1 MKTTNLSHRDLVRSR
16 NGLICKETDV
26 AESSTGFCFR
36 RARVILPKTNKP
48 TDHCKLRF
56 SIYDGPQ
63 FLARATVR
71 SWEDYVDEVL
81 EGNNECAVLN
91 AIIRVGNEQQRTLQP
106 GYRSHFY
113 YWWYDFETQED
124 FITELIQDPEEV
136 TKDIAVG
143 FSHNPITD
151 NDDDDDD
158 EEDE

>member
-1 MKTTNLSHRDLVRSR
+1 MKTTNLSDRALVRSR
-16 NGLICKETDV
+16 NGLICKETDI
-26 AESSTGFCFR
+26 AESTTGFCFR

-56 SIYDGPQ
+56 SLYDGPS
-63 FLARATVR
+63 FLARVTVR

-81 EGNNECAVLN
+81 DGNNECAVLN

-113 YWWYDFETQED
+113 YWWYDVETQED
-124 FITELIQDPEEV
+124 FITEMIQDPAEADH
-136 TKDIAVG
+136 DIAVG
-143 FSHNPITD
+143 FNHNPITD
-151 NDDDDDD
+151 NDNDD

>member
-1 MKTTNLSHRDLVRSR
+1 MKTTNLSARALVRSR
-16 NGLICKETDV
+16 NGLICKETDI

-81 EGNNECAVLN
+81 EGNNECATLN
-91 AIIRVGNEQQRTLQP
+91 AIIRIGNEQQRANHP
-106 GYRSHFY
+106 GFRSHFY
-113 YWWYDFETQED
+113 YWWFDVETQED

-143 FSHNPITD
+143 FNYNPITG
-151 NDDDDDD
+151 
-158 EEDE
+158 EED

>member
-1 MKTTNLSHRDLVRSR
+1 MKTTNLSDRALTRSR

-26 AESSTGFCFR
+26 AATSTGFCFR
-36 RARVILPKTNKP
+36 HARVIFPKTNKP

-56 SIYDGPQ
+56 SLYDGPY

-91 AIIRVGNEQQRTLQP
+91 AIIRVGTEQQRTNHP

-113 YWWYDFETQED
+113 YWWYDIETEEN
-124 FITELIQDPEEV
+124 FITEMIQDPAEAEH
-136 TKDIAVG
+136 DIAVG
-143 FSHNPITD
+143 FNHNPIAD
-151 NDDDDDD
+151 NDD

>member
-1 MKTTNLSHRDLVRSR
+1 MKTAKLSERALVRSR
-16 NGLICKETDV
+16 NGLICKETDI
-26 AESSTGFCFR
+26 ADTPTGFCFR

-56 SIYDGPQ
+56 SIYDGPN
-63 FLARATVR
+63 FLARVTVR

-113 YWWYDFETQED
+113 YWWYDYETQEN
-124 FITELIQDPEEV
+124 FITELIQDPLSNDNPEHN
-136 TKDIAVG
+136 DIAVG
-143 FSHNPITD
+143 FNHNPITG
-151 NDDDDDD
+151 
-158 EEDE
+158 EED

>member
-1 MKTTNLSHRDLVRSR
+1 MKTTNLSIRDFVRSR

-56 SIYDGPQ
+56 SLYDGPQ
-63 FLARATVR
+63 FLARVTVR

-91 AIIRVGNEQQRTLQP
+91 AIIRVGNEQQRANHP

-113 YWWYDFETQED
+113 YWWYDIETQED
-124 FITELIQDPEEV
+124 FITELIQDPAEAEH
-136 TKDIAVG
+136 DIAVG
-143 FSHNPITD
+143 FNYNPVTD
-151 NDDDDDD
+151 SYDDD

>member
-1 MKTTNLSHRDLVRSR
+1 MKTTDLSIRDFVRSR

-36 RARVILPKTNKP
+36 RARIILPKTNKP

-56 SIYDGPQ
+56 SLYDGPQ
-63 FLARATVR
+63 FLARVTVR

-91 AIIRVGNEQQRTLQP
+91 AIIRVGTEQQRTNHP

-113 YWWYDFETQED
+113 YWWFDIETQEN
-124 FITELIQDPEEV
+124 FITELVQDPAEA
-136 TKDIAVG
+136 TNDLTVG
-143 FSHNPITD
+143 FNHNPITD
-151 NDDDDDD
+151 NYDDDD
-158 EEDE
+158 ED

>member
-1 MKTTNLSHRDLVRSR
+1 MKTIKLSHSAFVRSR
-16 NGLICKETDV
+16 NGLICKETDI

-48 TDHCKLRF
+48 TDHCELRF
-56 SIYDGPQ
+56 SLYDGPK

-106 GYRSHFY
+106 GYRSYFY
-113 YWWYDFETQED
+113 YWWYDIETQED
-124 FITELIQDPEEV
+124 FITEMIQDPTEV
-136 TKDIAVG
+136 NQDIAVG
-143 FSHNPITD
+143 FNY
-151 NDDDDDD
+151 D
-158 EEDE
+158 E

>member
-1 MKTTNLSHRDLVRSR
+1 MKTTDLSIRDFVRSR
-16 NGLICKETDV
+16 NGLICKETDI

-56 SIYDGPQ
+56 SLYDGPK
-63 FLARATVR
+63 FLARATLR

-91 AIIRVGNEQQRTLQP
+91 AIIRVGTEQQRTNHP

-113 YWWYDFETQED
+113 YWWFDIETQEN
-124 FITELIQDPEEV
+124 FITELVQDPAEA
-136 TKDIAVG
+136 TNDLTVG
-143 FSHNPITD
+143 FNHSANT
-151 NDDDDDD
+151 NK
-158 EEDE
+158 EDE

>member
-16 NGLICKETDV
+16 NGLICKETDI
-26 AESSTGFCFR
+26 AESPTGFCFR

-91 AIIRVGNEQQRTLQP
+91 AIIRVGNEQQRANHP

-113 YWWYDFETQED
+113 YWWYDVETQEN
-124 FITELIQDPEEV
+124 FITEMIQDPAEV

-143 FSHNPITD
+143 FNHNPITG
-151 NDDDDDD
+151 
-158 EEDE
+158 EED

>member
-36 RARVILPKTNKP
+36 RARAILPKTNKP

-56 SIYDGPQ
+56 SVYDGPQ
-63 FLARATVR
+63 FLARATLR

-81 EGNNECAVLN
+81 EGNNECAALY
-91 AIIRVGNEQQRTLQP
+91 AIIRIGTEQQRTNQP

-113 YWWYDFETQED
+113 YWWYDIETQED
-124 FITELIQDPEEV
+124 FITELIQDPAEA

-143 FSHNPITD
+143 FNHNPITG
-151 NDDDDDD
+151 
-158 EEDE
+158 EED